1 MTNHF
6 FFWVTYLVIDGADL
20 GLRMYLISKLRK
32 LSKCSMS
39 LLLEAVILENN
50 FSWLPHASC
59 KQVRVA
65 SVIDFRSTIAK

>member
-1 MTNHF
+1 MQIYCF
-6 FFWVTYLVIDGADL
+6 TYLVIDGADL

-59 KQVRVA
+59 KQVREKK
-65 SVIDFRSTIAK
+65 SY